1 MKTKLANLKEQQ
13 RKLNG
18 WLNYNSEE
26 IKKEM
31 FSNEYDRT
39 IIRNEVLKQ
48 SIKQLTE
55 LYVESKLL
63 RRKLKNRNLKSED
76 RDSIESR
83 LELLRLQ
90 GGML

>member
-13 RKLNG
+13 RKLSG

-31 FSNEYDRT
+31 FSYEYDRT

-63 RRKLKNRNLKSED
+63 RRKLKNSNLKSED